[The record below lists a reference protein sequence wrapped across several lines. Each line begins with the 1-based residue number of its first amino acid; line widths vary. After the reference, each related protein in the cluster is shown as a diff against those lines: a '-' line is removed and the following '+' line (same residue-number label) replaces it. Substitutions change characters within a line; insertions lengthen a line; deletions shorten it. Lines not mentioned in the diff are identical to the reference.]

1 MIEIMRQIFGASLS
15 EMNYTFPSGT
25 PAYIIYGYSVSKCK
39 YFDKN
44 FLVAS
49 PVGENWNL
57 GTIKKHVQKIEE
69 IGTLPCVIDLP
80 QLTALQRTNL
90 IENQIA
96 FISGSGQIFLP
107 FLGCYFEEKIAEQVS
122 VPETMNATAQMVF
135 LYIFYNSKD
144 SSEQLNLTQ
153 IANALGISKAT
164 CSRALKQLL
173 ALNLVTAEDVG
184 VAKLIRLSGNRQ
196 DVIRRALPVMS
207 SPVSKTLYVK
217 ELPENIEYRIC
228 NVKAL
233 SEISMIA
240 AREADPGISVSVS
253 ESKVI
258 AKETM
263 ISYQDF
269 IDFGGYVIEVWK
281 YDPLSISN
289 HKYVDEISLLL
300 ELSDNEDERIQNCLD
315 EIRNKYGIEVNEEW

>member
-1 MIEIMRQIFGASLS
+1 MKKIFGKSLS
-15 EMNYTFPSGT
+15 EMDYKFPSGT
-25 PAYIIYGYSVSKCK
+25 PAYIIYGYSVSKCV

-44 FLVAS
+44 FLVVS

-57 GTIKKHVQKIEE
+57 GTIKKHVRKIEQLC
-69 IGTLPCVIDLP
+69 TLPCVIALP

-107 FLGCYFEEKIAEQVS
+107 FLGCYLENRIAEQLS
-122 VPETMNATAQMVF
+122 APKTMNATVQLVF
-135 LYIFYNSKD
+135 LYIFYNSKNCN
-144 SSEQLNLTQ
+144 EQLNLTQ

-173 ALNLVTAEDVG
+173 ALKLVTAEDIG
-184 VAKLIRLSGNRQ
+184 AAKWIQLSGNRQ
-196 DVIRRALPVMS
+196 DVINRAFSVMS
-207 SPVSKTLYVK
+207 SPVNKTLYVK
-217 ELPENIEYRIC
+217 ELPLDIDYRIC

-233 SEISMIA
+233 SRISMIA
-240 AREADPGISVSVS
+240 ARESDAGIAISANDSRL
-253 ESKVI
+253 I
-258 AKETM
+258 LKENL

-281 YDPLSISN
+281 YNPLSISGN
-289 HKYVDEISLLL
+289 EYVDEISLIL
-300 ELSDNEDERIQNCLD
+300 ELDDDKDERIQNCLD
-315 EIRNKYGIEVNEEW
+315 ELRGQYGIEVNEEW